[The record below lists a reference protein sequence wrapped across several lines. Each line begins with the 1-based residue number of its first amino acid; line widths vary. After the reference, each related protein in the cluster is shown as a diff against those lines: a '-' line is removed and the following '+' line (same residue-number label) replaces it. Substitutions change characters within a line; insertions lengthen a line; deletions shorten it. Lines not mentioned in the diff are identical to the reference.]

1 MTKLLLVVS
10 VVGSCHGGGIGSGL
24 GFVVGLG
31 SKLGWWRWAGG
42 GGLVAVGW
50 WWNGGVG
57 LVAAL
62 ISLKSVGIVAMECHL
77 GSRKMTGQQST
88 DVGW

>member
-1 MTKLLLVVS
+1 MGELGVDSALLLALVVN
-10 VVGSCHGGGIGSGL
+10 
-24 GFVVGLG
+24 
-31 SKLGWWRWAGG
+31 WAGG

-50 WWNGGVG
+50 WWTGVVG